1 MKYWNVNKLLTSS
14 TTRCCLLT
22 SSRVLKVILE
32 IFNKLIH
39 VAISRNF
46 LKNILKIWWNV
57 KKHKL
62 LTNCNNTLLFV
73 DFFQNNIKLCFNYV
87 VIVVGRR
94 ASLLAKA
101 LLVDIPSS
109 STYLICSA
117 FALFEVYLTIL
128 CRRREHQ
135 S

>member
-1 MKYWNVNKLLTSS
+1 MSK
-14 TTRCCLLT
+14 
-22 SSRVLKVILE
+22 
-32 IFNKLIH
+32 
-39 VAISRNF
+39 
-46 LKNILKIWWNV
+46 
-57 KKHKL
+57 
-62 LTNCNNTLLFV
+62 NCNNTLLFV
-73 DFFQNNIKLCFNYV
+73 DFFPNSIKFCFNYV